1 MGCICL
7 CTCCVLVC
15 VDWWLDLPIASEP
28 NGWTNSNLP
37 RNPAEL
43 CAHIR
48 IGSWIFRTP
57 SCFGAQN
64 CVGSVPQVRRIGP
77 APPAR
82 KLPLKICFYQPSG
95 TSQREFSRIPKIVKR
110 VIKSERR
117 NINHLIFRLKP
128 NRILI
133 FESIIEAKK
142 ITNFIIWFPFRR

>member
-1 MGCICL
+1 MPLYMLCIGLCRLMARPSYCFRTKWLNEFQSSSKPSRTL
-7 CTCCVLVC
+7 CTHTYRK
-15 VDWWLDLPIASEP
+15 LDL
-28 NGWTNSNLP
+28 SNPVMFWRSKL
-37 RNPAEL
+37 
-43 CAHIR
+43 
-48 IGSWIFRTP
+48 
-57 SCFGAQN
+57 
-64 CVGSVPQVRRIGP
+64 RRIGP
-77 APPAR
+77 ASTSDRSRAAR
-82 KLPLKICFYQPSG
+82 PKIASKICFYQPSG